1 MYMYVATALF
11 LKNTAIKKQILNN
24 GKNTATPQGHINLH
38 FPRSW
43 NYFIY
48 GVFSGEILPYYEFN
62 DWFQCSFTWISLFNI

>member
-11 LKNTAIKKQILNN
+11 LKNTAVRKQILYN

-62 DWFQCSFTWISLFNI
+62 DWFQCSFARISLFNI

>member
-1 MYMYVATALF
+1 MYVATALF

-48 GVFSGEILPYYEFN
+48 GVFSEEILPYYEFN
-62 DWFQCSFTWISLFNI
+62 D

>member
-1 MYMYVATALF
+1 MYVATALF
-11 LKNTAIKKQILNN
+11 LKNTAIKKQIVNN

-48 GVFSGEILPYYEFN
+48 GVFSREILPYYEFN
-62 DWFQCSFTWISLFNI
+62 D